1 MKQPTRILLLDNYDL
16 VRKGLTSLLS
26 KQQDMLVAGEAK
38 TLSEAHTLVSR
49 THPHVALIEMHL
61 PDASGMEACRRLL
74 AADPQLRILVLT
86 NHAEDTMV
94 AAAIRSG
101 AHGYLLKDVKTPE
114 LLHAIRIV
122 AGGRGYLDPRITQHA
137 LRWIRTLATPKSQLH
152 GMQRLSPQERLI
164 MPLLA
169 TGKTNKEIAGELHLS
184 DKTIKNY
191 LANIFDKLG
200 VNRRSE
206 AVAKFLHDK
215 DQAFFS

>member
-1 MKQPTRILLLDNYDL
+1 MKQPTRIILLDNYDL
-16 VRKGLTSLLS
+16 VRQGLTSLLS
-26 KQQDMLVAGEAK
+26 KEQDVLVVGEAK
-38 TLSEAHTLVSR
+38 TLADAQALVSR
-49 THPHVALIEMHL
+49 THPHLALIEMNL

-74 AADPQLRILVLT
+74 DSDPQLRILILT
-86 NHAEDTMV
+86 NHAEDMMV

-114 LLHAIRIV
+114 LLRAIRTV
-122 AGGRGYLDPRITQHA
+122 SGGRGYLDPRITQHA

-152 GMQRLSPQERLI
+152 GIQRLSPQERLI

-169 TGKTNKEIAGELHLS
+169 TGKTNKEIAVELHLS

-206 AVAKFLHDK
+206 AVAKFIQDK
-215 DQAFFS
+215 DQAFLS

>member
-1 MKQPTRILLLDNYDL
+1 MKQPTHILLLDNYDL

-26 KQQDMLVAGEAK
+26 KEPDLLVTGEAK
-38 TLSEAHTLVSR
+38 TLEDAHTLVAQ
-49 THPHVALIEMHL
+49 THPHLALLEMDL

-74 AADPQLRILVLT
+74 EAEPQLRILILT
-86 NHAEDTMV
+86 AHAEDAMV

-101 AHGYLLKDVKTPE
+101 AHGYILKDVKAQE
-114 LLHAIRIV
+114 LLRAIRTV

-137 LRWIRTLATPKSQLH
+137 LRWIRTLAAPKSQLH
-152 GMQRLSPQERLI
+152 GIQRLSPQERLI

-169 TGKTNKEIAGELHLS
+169 TGKTNKEIASQLHLS

-206 AVAKFLHDK
+206 AVAKFMQDK
-215 DQAFFS
+215 DHAFFS